1 MAEVEQVIKRK
12 KPDVFSCTAVIMADR
27 KTKQLCKKLH
37 SDHIALIDHADVDEM
52 AARSLLDAG
61 VQVVINLSAYMTG
74 HYPAEGARRLLMDGI
89 SLYEVP
95 TNLYDEQFIDRLNGC
110 LASIEDNQLTV
121 YTRQGD
127 KQLIPLQI
135 VTAEYI
141 QAKWKEAN
149 DSLDETLSR
158 FIDNTLQYASREKDL
173 FLKPLYPLSLR
184 TKMDNRHVVVVV
196 RGKHYRE
203 DLQTLHAY
211 IREYRPV
218 LIGVDG
224 GADALMH
231 AGYIPDLIVGDMD
244 SVSDKALQCGAEI
257 VVHAFANGHAPGQV
271 RMNHL
276 GVSYH
281 LLPAPGTSEDVAML
295 LAYEENAQ
303 LIVTIGTHT
312 NMIDF
317 LEKGRKGMA
326 STLLVRTK
334 IGTKLI
340 DAKGVNQL
348 YQPRW
353 SWKLWGWCLAAMLT
367 PIGAALVIN
376 PVARHAAQ
384 MLWTQWRIWAF

>member
-1 MAEVEQVIKRK
+1 MIKRK
-12 KPDVFSCTAVIMADR
+12 KPGSFSSEAVVLADR
-27 KTKQLCKKLH
+27 KTKQLCKRLG
-37 SDHIALIDHADVDEM
+37 SEHIALIDHADVDEM
-52 AARSLLDAG
+52 AAGSLLDTG
-61 VQVVINLSAYMTG
+61 VQTVINLSPYMTG
-74 HYPAEGARRLLMDGI
+74 QYPAEGARRLLAAGVR
-89 SLYEVP
+89 LYEIP
-95 TNLYDEQFIDRLNGC
+95 ANYDNPSMIDQLNGC
-110 LASIEDNQLTV
+110 QASLTNSQLRFST
-121 YTRQGD
+121 TQGVETI
-127 KQLIPLQI
+127 IPLQM
-135 VTAEYI
+135 VTTEHI
-141 QAKWKEAN
+141 QAKWTEAN
-149 DSLDETLSR
+149 VTLDETLSL

-173 FLKPLYPLSLR
+173 FLKPLCQLDLR
-184 TKMDNRHVVVVV
+184 TRMENRHVVMVV

-211 IREYRPV
+211 IREYRPI

-224 GADALMH
+224 GADALIQ

-244 SVSDKALQCGAEI
+244 SISDKALMCGAEI
-257 VVHAFANGHAPGQV
+257 VVHAFSDGRAPGRWRV
-271 RMNHL
+271 SDL
-276 GVSYH
+276 GLDYH

-295 LAYEENAQ
+295 LAYENNAE

-353 SWKLWGWCLAAMLT
+353 SWKLWGWCIAAMLT
-367 PIGAALVIN
+367 PITAALMIN
-376 PVARHAAQ
+376 PVARHVAQ
-384 MLWTQWRIWAF
+384 MLWTQWRTWAF

>member
-1 MAEVEQVIKRK
+1 MIKRK
-12 KPDVFSCTAVIMADR
+12 KTGAFTYTSVIMADH
-27 KTKQLCKKLH
+27 KTKLLCKRLH
-37 SDHIALIDHADVDEM
+37 SDHIALIDHPDVDEM
-52 AARSLLDAG
+52 AARSLQDAG
-61 VQVVINLSAYMTG
+61 VSVVINLSPYMTG
-74 HYPAEGARRLLMDGI
+74 KYPAEGARKLLQDGI
-89 SLYEVP
+89 KLFEVP
-95 TNLYDEQFIDRLNGC
+95 LRLYDVTLIEQLDGC
-110 LASIEDNQLTV
+110 QARIED
-121 YTRQGD
+121 D
-127 KQLIPLQI
+127 QLIIHAGQGECQSIPLEA
-135 VTAEYI
+135 VTEEHI
-141 QAKWKEAN
+141 QAKWLEAN
-149 DSLDETLSR
+149 RSLDETLSR
-158 FIDNTLQYASREKDL
+158 FIDNTLQYAGREKDL
-173 FLKPLYPLSLR
+173 FLKPLCRLPLR
-184 TKMDNRHVVVVV
+184 TRMDDRHVVVVV

-224 GADALMH
+224 GADALMQ

-244 SVSDKALQCGAEI
+244 SVSDKALLCGAEI
-257 VVHAFANGHAPGQV
+257 VVHAFADGRAPGQCRV
-271 RMNHL
+271 QEL
-276 GVSYH
+276 GVPYH

-295 LAYEENAQ
+295 LAYEEQAE

-326 STLLVRTK
+326 STLIVRTK

-367 PIGAALVIN
+367 PVGAALVIN

-384 MLWTQWRIWAF
+384 MLWTQWRTWAY